1 MKICIV
7 LFCALWCVGA
17 TRVPFLW
24 WEVKPY
30 VYLENGIEKGIL
42 VDLMRKYNYY
52 CTHNEFSYDFGIKEN
67 NFTSNYS
74 GLLKLAMLNFSQLH
88 PPLRNLSLTM
98 KLQVTIFP
106 ILARHVNVTERGFVT
121 KAWIHS
127 PGASVIVRRGMISL
141 YRKTYLGV
149 EKSLPLLVQ
158 CGLIVFI
165 LGIIMWFWEKH
176 FNPSFA
182 RSFPIGMSDGI
193 WWAIIT
199 LSTVGY
205 GDLVPMTTLARL
217 CTFFWIFFGLSISAI
232 ITATVT
238 DTLTSA
244 EFSNIN
250 GRMVAVLAHSSEESI
265 ALQYNA
271 KPKSYNTYADVLSA
285 VRREDVDAALI
296 NSDIVSWM
304 QDEIRFGVSGKE
316 KPLHVVY
323 QIKQEIPIWAIQL
336 NPSLSSNHQQ
346 GKICYN
352 NHSKEILDD
361 TLKSYYKHTKVD
373 TMHSPLL
380 GEIFTFD
387 SFGLYLV
394 LFTITLIGV
403 AALDDLIC
411 FTCRQCHRLKTQ
423 IKQPPNEEETER
435 FKLHINSELVRL
447 NENFEEL
454 KLFAEGLCKYMDKH
468 EKKNSVQVLPR

>member
-165 LGIIMWFWEKH
+165 LGIIMWFWVTPYFFFHLYSPFSYFFIVFSVSSQEKH

-199 LSTVGY
+199 LSTVGFVY
-205 GDLVPMTTLARL
+205 Y
-217 CTFFWIFFGLSISAI
+217 TFL
-232 ITATVT
+232 
-238 DTLTSA
+238 
-244 EFSNIN
+244 
-250 GRMVAVLAHSSEESI
+250 
-265 ALQYNA
+265 
-271 KPKSYNTYADVLSA
+271 
-285 VRREDVDAALI
+285 
-296 NSDIVSWM
+296 
-304 QDEIRFGVSGKE
+304 
-316 KPLHVVY
+316 
-323 QIKQEIPIWAIQL
+323 
-336 NPSLSSNHQQ
+336 
-346 GKICYN
+346 
-352 NHSKEILDD
+352 
-361 TLKSYYKHTKVD
+361 
-373 TMHSPLL
+373 
-380 GEIFTFD
+380 
-387 SFGLYLV
+387 
-394 LFTITLIGV
+394 
-403 AALDDLIC
+403 
-411 FTCRQCHRLKTQ
+411 
-423 IKQPPNEEETER
+423 
-435 FKLHINSELVRL
+435 
-447 NENFEEL
+447 
-454 KLFAEGLCKYMDKH
+454 
-468 EKKNSVQVLPR
+468 